1 MATVTQK
8 LTITSTDLLSQV
20 LSLSVA
26 KSVSASNTTGLAR
39 ATITSTAKGTSSGQV
54 TLYTSGEYTSPNYL
68 FIKNTDTTETD
79 YISVNADT
87 SSDDPDLL
95 YIPGGGFAIL
105 PLTSGITLKAYATTS
120 CTVVEFMTFGTE
132 A

>member
-8 LTITSTDLLSQV
+8 LTLTSSDLLSQT
-20 LSLSVA
+20 LNISVS
-26 KSVSASNTTGLAR
+26 KSVTASHTTGLAR
-39 ATITSTAKGTSSGQV
+39 KAITSTAKGTASGQV
-54 TLYTSGEYTSPNYL
+54 TLATSGEYTSPNYL

-79 YISVNADT
+79 YVSVYADT

-95 YIPGGGFAIL
+95 YIPGGGFAIV
-105 PLTSGITLKAYATTS
+105 PLTSGLTLKAYATT
-120 CTVVEFMTFGTE
+120 TGTIVEFMIFGTE

>member
-8 LTITSTDLLSQV
+8 LTLTSSDLLSQT
-20 LSLSVA
+20 LNISVS
-26 KSVSASNTTGLAR
+26 KSVTASHTTGLAR
-39 ATITSTAKGTSSGQV
+39 KAITSTAKGTASGQV
-54 TLYTSGEYTSPNYL
+54 TLATSGEYTSPNYL

-79 YISVNADT
+79 YVSVYADT

-95 YIPGGGFAIL
+95 YIPGGGFAII
-105 PLTSGITLKAYATTS
+105 PLTSGLTLKAYATT
-120 CTVVEFMTFGTE
+120 TGTIVEFMIFGTE

>member
-1 MATVTQK
+1 MATVTK
-8 LTITSTDLLSQV
+8 KITITSTDLLSES
-20 LSLSVA
+20 LNLSVS
-26 KSVSASNTTGLAR
+26 KSVTASATTGLAR
-39 ATITSTAKGTSSGQV
+39 QAITSTAKGTASGQV
-54 TLYTSGEYTSPNYL
+54 TLYTSGEFTSPNYL

-79 YISVNADT
+79 YISVYADT

-105 PLTSGITLKAYATTS
+105 PLTGGVTLKAYATT
-120 CTVVEFMTFGTE
+120 TGTIVEFMVFGTE